1 MAIKTYEIYR
11 MRDPGVVRMEVTDE
25 RLPLKNNNF
34 MYLWLCLVFAA
45 AWGLAVVTLLHCE
58 GFSLQWILLLWNMG
72 FRACRLHQLK
82 GMSF

>member
-1 MAIKTYEIYR
+1 
-11 MRDPGVVRMEVTDE
+11 
-25 RLPLKNNNF
+25 